1 MSDPKPD
8 LKSAYALT
16 SVEDNRQLYANWA
29 KDYDSGFAKD
39 MAYILHLHVVEAF
52 CNMGGR
58 GPVLDIGA
66 GTGLA
71 GEALVQRQT
80 CEIDGVDVSQDMLE
94 VAKSKAVYRNLIVA
108 DVTQPLDLDTH
119 YNGLISS
126 GTFTHGHVGP
136 DAIDYLLDI
145 CAKGAKCALS
155 VNKEHWQS
163 RGFEQK
169 FHDLRAKIDELET
182 RSVRIYQE
190 TAAGDHV
197 NDRALI
203 VTFVK
208 Q

>member
-16 SVEDNRQLYANWA
+16 SVEDNRRLYANWA

-182 RSVRIYQE
+182 RSVRIYTKRQPL
-190 TAAGDHV
+190 A
-197 NDRALI
+197 I
-203 VTFVK
+203 M
-208 Q
+208 